1 MRRTDAPPT
10 IKDVAREAGVSLG
23 TVSKVI
29 NGIPVGESYRRRVEQ
44 AIKTL
49 GYHVNTYARGLKTN
63 KTNCVAL
70 VMPSLHHPFF
80 AHLTDELTACLMRRG
95 YRSLLMI
102 TDFDPEA
109 EQKCFD
115 MVRQN
120 KADGVIALTYS
131 PDLEAD
137 DSLPIVTIDRHLNYS
152 VPCVSSDNYA
162 GGELAAEK
170 LLSLGCKKLLF
181 VRIGPEIRGEADRRG
196 EGFEHKCRA
205 LGADYTRLILRD
217 WETEAP
223 IYRFLDQHLQGGVP
237 EFDGIFCNTDD
248 LAARVIAFLRAR
260 GVDIPGQVQ
269 VIGYD
274 GIADYAT
281 GRYACSTI
289 EQPIAQMAETA
300 VEILLDPDRV
310 FSGERCALPIRYI
323 PAGTTRD

>member
-10 IKDVAREAGVSLG
+10 MKDVAREAGVSIG

-29 NGIPVGESYRRRVEQ
+29 NGIPVGESYRRRVEA
-44 AIKTL
+44 AIRAL

-63 KTNCVAL
+63 KTSCVAL
-70 VMPSLHHPFF
+70 VKPSLRHPFF

-109 EQKCFD
+109 EQKCFN

-131 PDLEAD
+131 PDLETGD
-137 DSLPIVTIDRHLNYS
+137 DLPIVTIDRHLGYQ

-162 GGELAAEK
+162 GGELAADK

-196 EGFEHKCRA
+196 QGFEHKCREH
-205 LGADYTRLILRD
+205 GADYTRLSLSD
-217 WETEAP
+217 LETEAP
-223 IYRFLDQHLQGGVP
+223 IYRFLEQHLHDGALD
-237 EFDGIFCNTDD
+237 FDGIFCNTDD
-248 LAARVIAFLRAR
+248 LAARVIAHLRAN

-269 VIGYD
+269 IIGYD
-274 GIADYAT
+274 GISDYAT

-289 EQPIAQMAETA
+289 EQPIAQMAEAA

-310 FSGERCALPIRYI
+310 FSGERCTLPIRYI
-323 PAGTTRD
+323 PADTTRD